1 MGKNKYAT
9 KKGSIFTE
17 KSHSSESE
25 YEKLV
30 AYAEKMGKQIWEV
43 TEEDLKNDKNE
54 EENEEQEDEN
64 EDKQIEQEIND
75 VKNEENII
83 KASIIKKI
91 SGLLD

>member
-43 TEEDLKNDKNE
+43 TEEDLKMIKMKKRTKNR
-54 EENEEQEDEN
+54 
-64 EDKQIEQEIND
+64 KMKTKIN
-75 VKNEENII
+75 KLN
-83 KASIIKKI
+83 KK
-91 SGLLD
+91 LMM